1 MMEVQIAPAYVNS
14 KEPSLSNHQNNQVYP
29 GFFSHCI
36 LNTKASQIL
45 ALLQF
50 LSAPKSYMH
59 KPWEIMKNLNCYCHL
74 LTLLY
79 FLSPTVSFINLNS

>member
-50 LSAPKSYMH
+50 LSAPKKLYAQTMRDHEES
-59 KPWEIMKNLNCYCHL
+59 KL
-74 LTLLY
+74 LL
-79 FLSPTVSFINLNS
+79 SFINTAVFPITHSSLY

>member
-14 KEPSLSNHQNNQVYP
+14 KEPSLSNHQNNQVYQ

-50 LSAPKSYMH
+50 LSAPKKLYAQTMGDHEES
-59 KPWEIMKNLNCYCHL
+59 KL
-74 LTLLY
+74 LL
-79 FLSPTVSFINLNS
+79 SFINTAVFPITHSSLY